1 MLVIQQRVKT
11 DDTNTGSITRR
22 DEKPEYDGEG
32 EEENRTIVPPY
43 NKNTVPE
50 NLHEMADRFYRYY
63 QRSHNVE
70 DLDWAVKHVH
80 RAATMYPHPHHPGR
94 LRSLT
99 RLAGHYYERYKISR
113 DPHDIELSIEKS
125 SDVERRTTPDDQIRP
140 DALLILAKAQYV
152 CYNQTTPQGDLEAV
166 IRYSSEAAGLYP
178 SDNPFRVEALMV
190 LSVALYDRYQ
200 ASLGRNY
207 SQPPHD
213 DLDNAIS
220 NSTVAV
226 DLFPPGDPN
235 LPDSRGKLS
244 TFLFARYHRRK
255 NLNDLRQSIHHARLA
270 SADLPPD
277 KRPGSLIHLGHLLTH
292 LSHDSRTLMELSKCS
307 KEALDLLPPGDYR
320 RAGAIQNLVTA
331 SHRMY
336 VTLNS
341 TAHLDEAIDYNR
353 QLLQLLPSGSGSR
366 YSQLRLHYNLLEY
379 RSNDRQLDV
388 DLVEMAD
395 IARETQVA
403 DPQTHYDPYYSA
415 QPPTP
420 PPSTSDTSPAGSSA
434 TRPFEYR
441 PPQHWSPRP
450 YYYDDSAVSVA
461 SATYSSNNSA
471 DTGDYGSGSDSSL
484 IAYTVNLS
492 FIESGLDHAFSLS

>member
-1 MLVIQQRVKT
+1 MQQKVRTHAT
-11 DDTNTGSITRR
+11 DTGSITRR
-22 DEKPEYDGEG
+22 DEKPECDEGG
-32 EEENRTIVPPY
+32 EEENRTVVPPY
-43 NKNTVPE
+43 DKNTVPE
-50 NLHEMADRFYRYY
+50 NLHEVADRFYRYY
-63 QRSHNVE
+63 QRSHNIE
-70 DLDWAVKHVH
+70 DLDWVVKHVH

-99 RLAGHYYERYKISR
+99 RLAGHYYERYEISR

-125 SDVERRTTPDDQIRP
+125 SDVERRTTPGDKIRP
-140 DALLILAKAQYV
+140 DALLILAKAQSV
-152 CYNQTTPQGDLEAV
+152 CYNQTPQQGNLEAV
-166 IRYSSEAAGLYP
+166 IGYSSEAAGLYL
-178 SDNPFRVEALMV
+178 SDNPVRAETLMV

-200 ASLGRNY
+200 VSLGRNY

-220 NSTVAV
+220 NSTMAV
-226 DLFPPGDPN
+226 DLFPPGDQS
-235 LPDSRGKLS
+235 LPDSRLKLS

-255 NLNDLRQSIHHARLA
+255 NLSDLQQSVHHARLA

-292 LSHDSRTLMELSKCS
+292 LSHDSRTLMELSNCS
-307 KEALDLLPPGDYR
+307 KEALNYLPPGDDR

-353 QLLQLLPSGSGSR
+353 QLLQLLPPGSVPR
-366 YSQLRLHYNLLEY
+366 HSQLRLHHTLLEY
-379 RSNDRQLDV
+379 RSNERQLDV
-388 DLVEMAD
+388 DFVEMANL
-395 IARETQVA
+395 AREIQA
-403 DPQTHYDPYYSA
+403 AEPQNYYDPYYSA

-420 PPSTSDTSPAGSSA
+420 PPSTSDTPPAGSSA
-434 TRPFEYR
+434 ARPFEYR

-450 YYYDDSAVSVA
+450 SYYDDSAVSVV
-461 SATYSSNNSA
+461 SAAYSSNDSA

-484 IAYTVNLS
+484 VAHTVNLS
-492 FIESGLDHAFSLS
+492 FMESGLDRVFPPS